1 MSNINPTDTVPTV
14 TSNTPVT
21 GVPSLVS
28 GITTLTEASGVG
40 VGVKVGVGVGVGVKV
55 GVGVGV
61 GVKVGVGVGVG
72 VGVLL
77 ATLLGLGETDVELGV

>member
-40 VGVKVGVGVGVGVKV
+40 VGVKVGVGVGVKV

-61 GVKVGVGVGVG
+61 DIAEAVGIGVG

>member
-61 GVKVGVGVGVG
+61 GV
-72 VGVLL
+72 GVLL

>member
-40 VGVKVGVGVGVGVKV
+40 VGVKVGVGVGVDIAEAV
-55 GVGVGV
+55 GI
-61 GVKVGVGVGVG
+61 GVG

>member
-40 VGVKVGVGVGVGVKV
+40 VGVKVGVGVGVGV
-55 GVGVGV
+55 
-61 GVKVGVGVGVG
+61 
-72 VGVLL
+72 GVLL
-77 ATLLGLGETDVELGV
+77 ATRLGLGETDVELGV